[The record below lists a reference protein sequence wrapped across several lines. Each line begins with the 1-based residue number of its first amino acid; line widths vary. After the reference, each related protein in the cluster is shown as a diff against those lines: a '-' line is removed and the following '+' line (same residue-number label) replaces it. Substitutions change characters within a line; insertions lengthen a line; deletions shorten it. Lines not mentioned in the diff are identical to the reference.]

1 MSKRDPTWLEDLASG
16 VSTTGFE
23 APKRTSTADAGKDPL
38 TGEIIPHMRDDKT
51 AGQVEAMT
59 ACGFSVEEIAV
70 ALNLRPGQVKHYYAA
85 ELEASAIRANLEVAK
100 AVYELARSGK
110 NLAASQFWLRN
121 RAGWTENEQADG
133 QGIAIHVHL

>member
-1 MSKRDPTWLEDLASG
+1 MSRDPTWLNDLANGS
-16 VSTTGFE
+16 STTEFK
-23 APKRTSTADAGKDPL
+23 APTRASTAEAGKDPL
-38 TGEIIPHMRDDKT
+38 TGKLIPHTRDDKT

-85 ELEASAIRANLEVAK
+85 ELETSAIRANLEVAR
-100 AVYELARSGK
+100 AVFDMAKSGK

-121 RAGWTENEQADG
+121 RAGWTETDEPKGQA
-133 QGIAIHVHL
+133 IAIHVHL